1 MARYVLKRLLMM
13 VVVVLGISFIV
24 FVIMNLTPGNAAQM
38 ILGQSARPEQ
48 VAELEAELGLDQ
60 PFLIRYF
67 RYILDA
73 LRGDFGQSYQTR
85 LPVVNEIMTRF
96 PTTLRLAT
104 LAMLIATLIGVPV
117 GVISAIKQYSI
128 VDNVSMVVAMLFA
141 SIPSFVMGLLLQL
154 SLALNMKLFP
164 ATSAATWRH
173 FILPAITLS
182 TGTMATL
189 IRMTRST
196 MLEVI
201 RADYVRTARAK
212 GVGERKIV
220 MHHCLRNAL
229 LPIITVVGVDFG
241 YVLGGSV
248 VIESVFALG
257 GLGTL
262 LISSIRMKDTPV
274 VMGAVMFITV
284 AYSLVNLAV
293 DLIYA
298 FVDPRIKSQYA
309 KGEIK

>member
-1 MARYVLKRLLMM
+1 
-13 VVVVLGISFIV
+13 
-24 FVIMNLTPGNAAQM
+24 
-38 ILGQSARPEQ
+38 
-48 VAELEAELGLDQ
+48 
-60 PFLIRYF
+60 
-67 RYILDA
+67 
-73 LRGDFGQSYQTR
+73 
-85 LPVVNEIMTRF
+85 
-96 PTTLRLAT
+96 
-104 LAMLIATLIGVPV
+104 
-117 GVISAIKQYSI
+117 
-128 VDNVSMVVAMLFA
+128 
-141 SIPSFVMGLLLQL
+141 
-154 SLALNMKLFP
+154 
-164 ATSAATWRH
+164 
-173 FILPAITLS
+173 
-182 TGTMATL
+182 
-189 IRMTRST
+189 MTRST

>member
-164 ATSAATWRH
+164 ATGAATWRH
-173 FILPAITLS
+173 FVLPAITLS

-212 GVGERKIV
+212 GLKEKVVIYS
-220 MHHCLRNAL
+220 HAWRNAL
-229 LPIITVVGVDFG
+229 LPIITSIIGWFISIFS
-241 YVLGGSV
+241 GSV
-248 VIESVFALG
+248 IIENTFSLNGMGKLYWAGLSNLDFELVLAIQMFYTIVALVG
-257 GLGTL
+257 SLIMDISYGL
-262 LISSIRMKDTPV
+262 
-274 VMGAVMFITV
+274 
-284 AYSLVNLAV
+284 
-293 DLIYA
+293 
-298 FVDPRIKSQYA
+298 VDPRVRVDK
-309 KGEIK
+309 